1 MTAGLNIRIDI
12 WTMTQAA
19 DDNVG
24 GAMITGTVSYSDLA
38 ARLTMRRPSQIMLEQ
53 GLETT
58 KIADLMIQGQNIT
71 IRERDEIQIV
81 WPLDHP
87 FIDDRFRIE
96 GVQPSGGRRQQHGP
110 KTYTATRIERGRSQ
124 Q

>member
-12 WTMTQAA
+12 WTMSQDT
-19 DDNVG
+19 DDAVG
-24 GAMITGTVSYSDLA
+24 GAMITGTVAHSGIP

-58 KIADLMIQGQNIT
+58 KVADLLLQGRNISVN
-71 IRERDEIQIV
+71 ERDEIQVV

-87 FIDDRFRIE
+87 FINARFRIE
-96 GVQPSGGRRQQHGP
+96 GVQPGSRRERFGP
-110 KTYTATRIERGRSQ
+110 KSYTVTRIERGRRQ